1 MPEKKKNLQFIWPKD
16 GPKGRSGHRGF
27 LGRLNNIVTNRG
39 PDIFVGKQGSRISPD
54 RWQNWDS
61 YHDEHKHIQEITG
74 AFSRDFKRY
83 DPYTRK
89 YVEWEQAQDWNG
101 YGVANNPWEY
111 PRLTA
116 DEFAK
121 IYRAYHRGH
130 RIDPSKFKDW
140 NHAGPNRFRQEYDS
154 FWQGAH
160 RRGENYKYGWNHL
173 RGENNPWMRMHQEWP
188 TDLEDWMALR
198 GMY

>member
-16 GPKGRSGHRGF
+16 GPKGRGHRGF
-27 LGRLNNIVTNRG
+27 LGRLNNVVTNKG

-61 YHDEHKHIQEITG
+61 YHDEHKHKQEVTG

-83 DPYTRK
+83 DPHTRK

-101 YGVANNPWEY
+101 YGIGNHAWEY
-111 PRLTA
+111 PRLNL
-116 DEFAK
+116 DEYNK
-121 IYRAYHRGH
+121 IYKAYHQGR

-140 NHAGPNRFRQEYDS
+140 NHSGPNRFRQEYDS
-154 FWQGAH
+154 FWQSAH
-160 RRGENYKYGWNHL
+160 RRGENYKYGWNYL
-173 RGENNPWMRMHQEWP
+173 RGENNPWLRMHQQWP
-188 TDLEDWMALR
+188 ADLDTWMAMR
-198 GMY
+198 GMW